1 MDNARKTAIDILNE
15 VFTKNAYSN
24 IALGKYLDKSGLEK
38 NDKGLVTEIVYGTLR
53 YKYTIDLI
61 LNHYLT
67 NGIRKIDEAVLNI
80 LRISI
85 YQLRYLDRI
94 PQFAVVNEAVE
105 LAKRRSSGAARLV
118 NGVLRNYIR
127 SNDVKY
133 FNENN
138 TFEKLAFEYSFPL
151 WLVNMFS
158 TQYKPEEVKLILNGL
173 NMTPAVTVRVNN
185 LKTTYDDAFEAL
197 KKYGYDVREG
207 EVCPEAIA
215 ITRGGNIED
224 NPLFLSGHISVQ
236 DESAMLVAPAMDIF
250 ENMKI
255 LDLCSA
261 PGGKT
266 CHMAEI
272 MNNTGKIYAFDL
284 YEKKLELIKE
294 NLTRL
299 GINNVVCLKLD
310 ASKYAE
316 KFTSLGDRVLIDVPC
331 SGIGIIRKKPEIKW
345 TKEIEGT
352 TSLIN
357 IQRSIMI
364 NAAKYTKGGGKLI
377 YSTCTLNKD
386 ENEENVK
393 WFLNKY
399 PQFSLEP
406 LNFGRFDNVIYHPEG
421 YVTILP
427 NENMD
432 GFFIAKMKKR

>member
-1 MDNARKTAIDILNE
+1 MDNARKIAIDVLNE
-15 VFTKNAYSN
+15 IFTKNAYSN
-24 IALGKYLDKSGLEK
+24 IVLGKNLDKSSLDRK
-38 NDKGLVTEIVYGTLR
+38 DKGLVTEIVYGTLK
-53 YKYTIDLI
+53 YKYTIDVI
-61 LNHYLT
+61 LNHYLK
-67 NGIRKIDEAVLNI
+67 NGIRKIDDTVLNI

-85 YQLRYLDRI
+85 YQLRYLDKI
-94 PQFAVVNEAVE
+94 PQFAVVNEAAE
-105 LAKRRSSGAARLV
+105 LAKRRSAGATRLV

-127 SNDVKY
+127 NDGVSLI
-133 FNENN
+133 NENDPI
-138 TFEKLAFEYSFPL
+138 EKLAFDYSFPR
-151 WLVNMFS
+151 WLVKMFS
-158 TQYKPEEVKLILNGL
+158 SQYRPEEVKSILKGL
-173 NMTPAVTVRVNN
+173 NMTPSVTVRVNN
-185 LKTTYDDAFEAL
+185 LKTTYDDAFETL
-197 KKYGYDVREG
+197 KQSGYDVKEG

-215 ITRGGNIED
+215 ILRGGNIED
-224 NPLFLSGHISVQ
+224 NPLFRNGHISVQ

-250 ENMKI
+250 EDMKI

-272 MNNTGKIYAFDL
+272 MNNTGKIYAFDIH
-284 YEKKLELIKE
+284 EKKLELIKE
-294 NLTRL
+294 NVERL
-299 GINNVVCLKLD
+299 GITNVVCSKLD

-316 KFTSLGDRVLIDVPC
+316 KYTSIADRVLIDVPC

-352 TSLIN
+352 TRLIN

-364 NAAKYTKGGGKLI
+364 NAAKYTKTGGKLI

-386 ENEENVK
+386 ENEGNIK

-406 LNFGRFDNVIYHPEG
+406 LNFGNFGNVIYHPEG

-432 GFFIAKMKKR
+432 GFFIAKMKRR